1 MRRDYSC
8 RARVCIEIWW
18 SASCHGAPTSKGSAS
33 EVEQGVGQ
41 AERTIDKKSL
51 LLASDEDLV
60 HRKAYRV
67 AMQGTL
73 GALYRRWRRPA
84 QSKKTAAL
92 VRAR

>member
-1 MRRDYSC
+1 MLR
-8 RARVCIEIWW
+8 
-18 SASCHGAPTSKGSAS
+18 GSAS
-33 EVEQGVGQ
+33 EVEQAVGQ

-84 QSKKTAAL
+84 QSEKTAAL
-92 VRAR
+92 VMVK